1 MGYRIGSGRCC
12 HRQGAGGSPI
22 WGGIRTV
29 RQQTA
34 CRDGPGTEQKQH
46 GFEVWEN
53 KHQIKCYLTLFTK
66 LCFKQANDLPFEL
79 P

>member
-22 WGGIRTV
+22 WGGIRTF

-34 CRDGPGTEQKQH
+34 CGDGPGAEQKQH
-46 GFEVWEN
+46 GFEVWAN
-53 KHQIKCYLTLFTK
+53 KHNVLLTSF
-66 LCFKQANDLPFEL
+66 
-79 P
+79 